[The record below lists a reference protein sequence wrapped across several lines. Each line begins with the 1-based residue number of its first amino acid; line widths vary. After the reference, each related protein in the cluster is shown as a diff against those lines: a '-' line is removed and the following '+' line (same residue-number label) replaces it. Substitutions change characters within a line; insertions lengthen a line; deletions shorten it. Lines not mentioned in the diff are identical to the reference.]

1 MKCKKRY
8 VAALVLLILGLGL
21 ALAGM
26 TTADFQ
32 IDNLTVG
39 GALQERQYAA
49 KGEVRAL
56 VVRDEDAPVQ
66 IVPSADGALR
76 VSYWENA
83 CMTYDILEEDGALR
97 VEKRREMPK
106 LWGMDFGYTRS
117 KALRIEVPD
126 GVEVDVCTSNA
137 QILLGDD
144 EGDESVYFPSA
155 SLTTSNG
162 AITLAGVRAGQ
173 VEAHTSNDAVQLTR
187 VEADAISA
195 ETSNG
200 FVSLADVRAGQ
211 ICLLSSND
219 GMRLE
224 GVEADCVNAKTSNG
238 AVEFA
243 ALRVEKALDLQSSNG
258 DIRGSLPGNRDD
270 YRVESGTSNG
280 ENTLPSSPGGEGP
293 VLRLF
298 TTNGDID
305 ISFQA

>member
-97 VEKRREMPK
+97 VEKRPRDAETLGHGLRLYPQQ
-106 LWGMDFGYTRS
+106 GTAHRS
-117 KALRIEVPD
+117 AD

-162 AITLAGVRAGQ
+162 AITLAGVRA
-173 VEAHTSNDAVQLTR
+173 R
-187 VEADAISA
+187 
-195 ETSNG
+195 
-200 FVSLADVRAGQ
+200 
-211 ICLLSSND
+211 
-219 GMRLE
+219 
-224 GVEADCVNAKTSNG
+224 
-238 AVEFA
+238 
-243 ALRVEKALDLQSSNG
+243 
-258 DIRGSLPGNRDD
+258 PG
-270 YRVESGTSNG
+270 
-280 ENTLPSSPGGEGP
+280 
-293 VLRLF
+293 
-298 TTNGDID
+298 
-305 ISFQA
+305 